1 MLKIN
6 GILIKPT
13 PQEMTVDVSDID
25 GESTRNARGDMVRD
39 RIAVKR
45 KISLKFPPLTDSQI
59 QTILNAVSNE
69 FFTVEYPDPVLGI
82 TTKTFYT
89 EDRNAPFFTQDRE
102 GTCYWSGL
110 SFNLKE
116 R

>member
-6 GILIKPT
+6 GITVRT
-13 PQEMTVDVSDID
+13 PQEMQVTINDVD

-45 KISLKFPPLTDSQI
+45 KINIKFPPLTDVQI
-59 QTILNAVSNE
+59 KQIMNGISDE
-69 FFTVEYPDPVLGI
+69 FFSVEYPDPQLGV
-82 TTKTFYT
+82 TTKTFYVG
-89 EDRNAPFFTQDRE
+89 DRTAPIYSRHKDI
-102 GTCYWSGL
+102 CYWTDL
-110 SFNLKE
+110 SFGLIE

>member
-6 GILIKPT
+6 GTKIKVEPKVKV
-13 PQEMTVDVSDID
+13 EIGDID
-25 GESTRNARGDMVRD
+25 GESARNARGDIVRD

-45 KISLKFPPLTDSQI
+45 TISLSFPALSDSQI
-59 QTILNAVSNE
+59 QEILTLTADE
-69 FFTVEYPDPVLGI
+69 FFTVEYPDPVLGKTI
-82 TTKTFYT
+82 KTFYT
-89 EDRNAPFFTQDRE
+89 EDRTAPFFTHDRE

>member
-1 MLKIN
+1 MKIN
-6 GILIKPT
+6 GVKIKT
-13 PQEMTVDVSDID
+13 PQEMQVTINDID
-25 GESTRNARGDMVRD
+25 GETTRNARGDMVRD

-45 KISLKFPPLTDSQI
+45 KISLKFPPLSDAQI
-59 QTILNAVSNE
+59 QTILNAISGE
-69 FFTVEYPDPVLGI
+69 FFTVEYPDPVLGKTI
-82 TTKTFYT
+82 KTFYT
-89 EDRNAPFFTQDRE
+89 EDRTAPFFTHDRE

>member
-45 KISLKFPPLTDSQI
+45 KISLKFPPLSDAQI
-59 QTILNAVSNE
+59 QTILNAISGE
-69 FFTVEYPDPVLGI
+69 FFNVEYHDPVLGI
-82 TTKTFYT
+82 TTKTFYVG
-89 EDRNAPFFTQDRE
+89 DRTAPIYSRHKDF
-102 GTCYWSGL
+102 CYWTEVA
-110 SFNLKE
+110 FNLIE

>member
-1 MLKIN
+1 MKIN
-6 GILIKPT
+6 GVKIKT
-13 PQEMTVDVSDID
+13 PQEMQVTINDID
-25 GESTRNARGDMVRD
+25 GETTRNARGDMVRD

-89 EDRNAPFFTQDRE
+89 EDRNAPFFTHDRE

>member
-13 PQEMTVDVSDID
+13 PQEMQVMINDVD

-59 QTILNAVSNE
+59 QTILNATSNE

-82 TTKTFYT
+82 TTKTFYVG
-89 EDRNAPFFTQDRE
+89 DRTAPIYSRHKNF
-102 GTCYWSGL
+102 CYWTDL
-110 SFNLKE
+110 SFNLIE

>member
-13 PQEMTVDVSDID
+13 PQEMQVMINDVD
-25 GESTRNARGDMVRD
+25 GESTRNARGDIVRD

-45 KISLKFPPLTDSQI
+45 TISLSFPALSELQI
-59 QTILNAVSNE
+59 QEILTLTSDE
-69 FFTVEYPDPVLGI
+69 FFNVEYHDPMLGKTI
-82 TTKTFYT
+82 KTFHT
-89 EDRNAPFFTQDRE
+89 EDRTAPFFTKDRE